1 MATFITS
8 YAKQY
13 LVQSINQNRDKFLYC
28 DTDSLHLFG
37 EAEEVKGLK
46 IDSKIYGAWKHE
58 LTFYDF
64 RYLGPKRYA
73 EYNGEEWDIKC
84 CGLTSTIMKQLK
96 DINTFEMC
104 EYTSKE
110 LNKIKLYTKKD
121 DIYYYKDKECTQK
134 VKGLFKSKKSRI
146 VKNGTLIVEQ
156 PYMLNTNPFS
166 Y

>member
-1 MATFITS
+1 
-8 YAKQY
+8 
-13 LVQSINQNRDKFLYC
+13 
-28 DTDSLHLFG
+28 
-37 EAEEVKGLK
+37 
-46 IDSKIYGAWKHE
+46 
-58 LTFYDF
+58 
-64 RYLGPKRYA
+64 
-73 EYNGEEWDIKC
+73 
-84 CGLTSTIMKQLK
+84 MKQLK

-121 DIYYYKDKECTQK
+121 DIYYYKDKECTQR